1 MTSEHDII
9 VVDDHPLFRRGVIQ
23 LLKMDPS
30 FNVVAEAGDF
40 EAAMVAVRERDPDI
54 VLLDLNMKH
63 TSGVEILTAIK
74 AFDPSIR
81 VIMLTVS
88 DSPSDLLQC
97 FQNGANGYLLKDQEP
112 KQILEDIQK
121 AAKGQT
127 VLSASM
133 NQALAE
139 CLREE
144 SFSKERRLSELT
156 EREKSVLK
164 LIAQGKTN
172 KEIGK
177 ALEISDGTVKV
188 HVKHVL
194 HKLSFRSRV
203 EAAVWAKEQKN
214 L

>member
-1 MTSEHDII
+1 MASEHDII

-74 AFDPSIR
+74 TFDPSIR

-97 FQNGANGYLLKDQEP
+97 FQKCHISLLDQIRQVDLFTVHLCCHIGCNRQIYL
-112 KQILEDIQK
+112 
-121 AAKGQT
+121 G
-127 VLSASM
+127 
-133 NQALAE
+133 
-139 CLREE
+139 
-144 SFSKERRLSELT
+144 
-156 EREKSVLK
+156 
-164 LIAQGKTN
+164 
-172 KEIGK
+172 
-177 ALEISDGTVKV
+177 
-188 HVKHVL
+188 
-194 HKLSFRSRV
+194 
-203 EAAVWAKEQKN
+203 
-214 L
+214 

>member
-1 MTSEHDII
+1 MNSEFDIV
-9 VVDDHPLFRRGVIQ
+9 VVDDHPLFRRGVVQ
-23 LLKMDPS
+23 LLKMDPA
-30 FNVVAEAGDF
+30 FNVVAEAGDYD
-40 EAAMVAVRERDPDI
+40 AAMVAVRRSNPDL

-74 AFDPSIR
+74 SFDPAIR

-97 FQNGANGYLLKDQEP
+97 FRNGADGYLLKDQEP
-112 KQILEDIQK
+112 EQILEDLQK

-127 VLSASM
+127 VLSPSM
-133 NQALAE
+133 NKALAE

-144 SFSKERRLSELT
+144 KVTKERSLSELT
-156 EREKSVLK
+156 DREKSVLK

-177 ALEISDGTVKV
+177 ILNISDGTVKV

-203 EAAVWAKEQKN
+203 EAAVWANEQKIF
-214 L
+214 

>member
-1 MTSEHDII
+1 
-9 VVDDHPLFRRGVIQ
+9 
-23 LLKMDPS
+23 
-30 FNVVAEAGDF
+30 
-40 EAAMVAVRERDPDI
+40 
-54 VLLDLNMKH
+54 MKH

-112 KQILEDIQK
+112 EQILEDIQK

-139 CLREE
+139 C
-144 SFSKERRLSELT
+144 
-156 EREKSVLK
+156 
-164 LIAQGKTN
+164 
-172 KEIGK
+172 
-177 ALEISDGTVKV
+177 
-188 HVKHVL
+188 
-194 HKLSFRSRV
+194 
-203 EAAVWAKEQKN
+203 
-214 L
+214 

>member
-1 MTSEHDII
+1 MPSVLI
-9 VVDDHPLFRRGVIQ
+9 VEDHALFRSGLKQ
-23 LLKMDPS
+23 LIGIEPGLT
-30 FNVVAEAGDF
+30 VAGEAGDGL
-40 EAAMVAVRERDPDI
+40 AGIRLAQSLRPDLI
-54 VLLDLNMKH
+54 LLDISMPEL
-63 TSGVEILTAIK
+63 SGVEAIPRIREVAPGARILIVSMHATAGHVRAALK
-74 AFDPSIR
+74 A
-81 VIMLTVS
+81 
-88 DSPSDLLQC
+88 
-97 FQNGANGYLLKDQEP
+97 GADGYLLKDQEP
-112 KQILEDIQK
+112 EQILEDIQK

-144 SFSKERRLSELT
+144 SFSKERRVSELT
-156 EREKSVLK
+156 ERESVLK

>member
-97 FQNGANGYLLKDQEP
+97 FQNGASYLLKDQEP
-112 KQILEDIQK
+112 EQILEDIQK

-133 NQALAE
+133 IQALAE